1 MSTVEER
8 TLVLI
13 KPDAMALEG
22 AKEEIRKMYL
32 HSGLRVSRHREL
44 DHVPREVIEEHYAD
58 HRGREYFEDT
68 VQFMCSGK
76 IYAMEI
82 IGPDAIARVRRIN
95 GATDPIDAAEGTV
108 RRRFAA
114 SKSRNAV
121 HASDS
126 PESAR
131 RELDLWFPPPMSFE
145 EQQTLLQAGHG

>member
-44 DHVPREVIEEHYAD
+44 DHVPREVIEEHYVD